1 MNLSAKIGVCIS
13 VMALSGAAA
22 TFGAAKGD
30 LLRLGDPASEQA
42 HQFRAGDSVV
52 TQTLLAEVGKLRR
65 SHVAR
70 VVSGRGTT
78 LGFEMDVSGGSLG
91 DEVLLEIEEIHDRR
105 KEVFGYTVL
114 VNDEEAYFR
123 TYEEMGAGPNHYFV
137 RVPLKRADGGHLRVT
152 FRNESEASFA
162 IGRVWAYADFFAL
175 AEREGTY
182 RKMTFCDEPD
192 VLLGEPK
199 YDATAFPGVSAEN
212 YARSLWKKLKARF
225 EDSPYVPGSRSAVLY
240 AFRPPR
246 DNREKIDAELSRA
259 AAWNVPSQMGFL
271 GTEWGAHPYGMD
283 GLGGWFGDGKY
294 SSIRFDPSTRT
305 FHPSW
310 PDTPGGVTWP
320 TWNDPQLNR
329 YLDHRLARVARYYAD
344 RRDFLK
350 ARGHQPPTPLI
361 CQEWGLSCPGLGDW
375 NDAAVDAAR
384 RDGVSLTPT
393 NRPSHAQKLWGFM
406 NLASVP
412 SRFAEAFR
420 AAAGRDSV
428 VVDRGVVRL
437 PDDRLCDQYFF
448 HTFYPAVQPLYDDQ
462 WAGWQTGVG
471 LKVWTTGETGPH
483 VPHAYYDYVIAL
495 GKLVTVNL
503 ERGFFRPKNLDFV
516 HTLYELGFQ
525 WVTPCN
531 SLPGDAD
538 LFLRPAREIDR
549 RPAAP
554 ALHFDRKILDVRFQR
569 DEAVGPGDMVLAA
582 ENVTLMGNP
591 KQPFRHLQ
599 IEDGRNPGRV
609 RYRLTNAGKPFEGRL
624 ELSLTGGILGG
635 EENRIDVALGRD
647 EQSLRP
653 VGSLLAKD
661 FVAEDHWPWT
671 RRAKLDMGEGLKGA
685 TDGCVELV
693 FRVQNKNTARN
704 VKLDELSV
712 TMPWDRP
719 SGQGRLKPLLVKQN
733 RTFRLWVQDRAVFE
747 RMLDDYR
754 QTVGADESLRQA
766 EAAADGGR
774 YHAAYRLLAG
784 AEAQA
789 LPARFA
795 VRGHGKLGRYPLVIT
810 LASDE
815 RVVLVELVKAG
826 REEFEWVMKTEEPQ
840 TCRLRVEGLRDGAR
854 YELQEGADNRYRVGV
869 AQGANAGVTVQRGGA
884 EFVFTLKPDDPEAH
898 SLPRRLEG
906 IQAGGAPGGIWVETQ
921 EPGLWMD
928 NPIFVPVATNAV
940 WTRVPDGVK
949 EEGKRGRSLMDKV
962 ELAIDE
968 SGTAREVKVSYGLDR
983 GRIKGFQPPVFK
995 GAPHNGIIELEN
1007 GRRYELG
1014 NRLPVYT
1021 KFEVPGLLPHYR
1033 NNRDGDFA
1041 KALKPGLE
1049 VEIAYCPYTYN
1060 GRLPRAIEVSV
1071 PGYTNPPA
1079 PPRKR

>member
-1 MNLSAKIGVCIS
+1 MNSVTGIGVCIS
-13 VMALSGAAA
+13 AILMSCAAT
-22 TFGAAKGD
+22 TFGAVAVD
-30 LLRLGDPASEQA
+30 LLRLGDAASEQA
-42 HQFRAGDSVV
+42 HQVRAGVGVV
-52 TQTLLAEVGKLRR
+52 TEIVVAEVGTLRR

-78 LGFEMDVSGGSLG
+78 VEFEMDVSGGSLG
-91 DEVLLEIEEIHDRR
+91 PEVFLEIEEIHARR
-105 KEVFGYTVL
+105 REVFGYTVQ
-114 VNDEEAYFR
+114 VNDKATYFR
-123 TYEEMGAGPNHYFV
+123 SYGEMGAGPNHYFV
-137 RVPLKRADGGHLRVT
+137 RIPRGHAAGGRLRVT
-152 FRNESEASFA
+152 LRNASDAPFGV
-162 IGRVWAYADFFAL
+162 GRVWAYADFFTL
-175 AEREGTY
+175 ADREGTY
-182 RKMTFCDEPD
+182 RKMPFCDDPG

-199 YDATAFPGVSAEN
+199 YDTVRMAGVSAADYE
-212 YARSLWKKLKARF
+212 RRLWEKLKARF

-240 AFRPPR
+240 AFRSTR
-246 DNREKIDAELSRA
+246 DNREKIDAELNRA
-259 AAWNVPSQMGFL
+259 AGWNFPSQMVFL

-283 GLGGWFGDGKY
+283 GMGGWFGDGKY
-294 SSIRFDPSTRT
+294 SSIRFDPSTGT

-320 TWNDPQLNR
+320 TWNEPQLNR
-329 YLDHRLARVARYYAD
+329 YLDHRVARAVRYYAD
-344 RRDFLK
+344 RRDLLK

-384 RDGVSLTPT
+384 RDGVVLTPT
-393 NRPSHAQKLWGFM
+393 NRPSHAQKLWGFQ
-406 NLASVP
+406 NLARVP

-428 VVDRGVVRL
+428 MVDRGTVRL
-437 PDDRLCDQYFF
+437 PEDRLCDQYFF

-471 LKVWTTGETGPH
+471 PKVWTTGETGPH

-599 IEDGRNPGRV
+599 IKDGRNPGRV

-671 RRAKLDMGEGLKGA
+671 RRAKLDLGAELKGA
-685 TDGCVELV
+685 TEGCVELV

-719 SGQGRLKPLLVKQN
+719 SGQDRMRPLPVKQA
-733 RTFRLWVQDRAVFE
+733 RTLRLWVQDRAVFE

-766 EAAADGGR
+766 EAAAGGGR
-774 YHAAYRLLAG
+774 YREAYRMLAG

-795 VRGHGKLGRYPLVIT
+795 VRGHGKLGRYPLG
-810 LASDE
+810 LHLDGDE
-815 RVVLVELVKAG
+815 RIVLVELTKAG
-826 REEFEWVMKTEEPQ
+826 SGEFEFDMKTEETQ
-840 TCRLRVEGLRDGAR
+840 TCRLRVEGLRDGSR
-854 YELQEGADNRYRVGV
+854 YELQEVTDNRYRIV
-869 AQGANAGVTVQRGGA
+869 AAKGADAGAMALGGA
-884 EFVFTLKPDDPEAH
+884 VEFVLTLKPNDPEAH
-898 SLPRRLEG
+898 PLPRRLEG
-906 IQAGGAPGGIWVETQ
+906 IHAGGAPGGIWVETQ

-940 WTRVPDGVK
+940 WTRAPDGPK
-949 EEGKRGRSLMDKV
+949 EEAKRGRSTMDKV
-962 ELAIDE
+962 DLVIDE
-968 SGTAREVKVSYGLDR
+968 SGVAREVKVSYGLDR
-983 GRIKGFQPPVFK
+983 GRIKGFQAPVFK

-1007 GRRYELG
+1007 GHRYELG
-1014 NRLPVYT
+1014 NRLPVFT
-1021 KFEVPGLLPHYR
+1021 KFEVPGLLQHYR
-1033 NNRDGDFA
+1033 NNRDEDFS

-1060 GRLPRAIEVSV
+1060 GRLPRAIAVSV
-1071 PGYTNPPA
+1071 PGYTNPP
-1079 PPRKR
+1079 PIPRKR